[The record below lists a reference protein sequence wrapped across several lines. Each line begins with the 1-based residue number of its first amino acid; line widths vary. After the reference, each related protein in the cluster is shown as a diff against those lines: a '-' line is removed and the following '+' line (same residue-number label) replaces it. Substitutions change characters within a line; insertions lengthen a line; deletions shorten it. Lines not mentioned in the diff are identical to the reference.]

1 MNELKNV
8 NEASSLSLISNAM
21 QGGEQGLAKSMQ
33 SITSFQ
39 AIAQKQ
45 LVKDIDFGT
54 ISGTQKPTLLKP
66 GAEKLLMILGLRSIY
81 DVVDKVENFDQGFFA
96 YTVKAKL
103 FHGDDLI
110 TEGLG
115 AANTKESRYRQNEYD
130 SNRHKKPWDGV
141 SYQDP
146 YTLQNTVLKMAKKR
160 AQVDAALT
168 VGSLSN
174 VFTQDLEDMRD
185 FSNRESSETMT
196 TKDAQ
201 SFIFKTGKHKGQTI
215 QQVIDNG
222 DGEYIDWM
230 SKNSHNAEIKKAI
243 SLFQQNGASQKP
255 QQTHTAQNTP
265 SSASNS
271 ATTNNTRPASYAP
284 NSTNYGGNGYGS
296 APAAP
301 AENNYNQRNQQPP
314 TPPAPTDD
322 DLPF

>member
-8 NEASSLSLISNAM
+8 NEASSLSLISGAM

-45 LVKDIDFGT
+45 LVKDIDYGT

-81 DVVDKVENFDQGFFA
+81 DVVDKVENFDEGFFA

-115 AANTKESRYRQNEYD
+115 AANTKETRYRQNEYD

-174 VFTQDLEDMRD
+174 VFTQDLEDMKD
-185 FSNRESSETMT
+185 FSNRESSETMNSG
-196 TKDAQ
+196 DASEFKV
-201 SFIFKTGKHKGQTI
+201 SFGKHKGQTL
-215 QQVIDNG
+215 
-222 DGEYIDWM
+222 GEIVKSDPEYVDWL
-230 SKNSHNAEIKKAI
+230 SKSAREEDLKKAANLAL
-243 SLFQQNGASQKP
+243 SGNGSDKQQQP
-255 QQTHTAQNTP
+255 QTAQNAPSSAP
-265 SSASNS
+265 SSAS
-271 ATTNNTRPASYAP
+271 TNNTRPASYAP